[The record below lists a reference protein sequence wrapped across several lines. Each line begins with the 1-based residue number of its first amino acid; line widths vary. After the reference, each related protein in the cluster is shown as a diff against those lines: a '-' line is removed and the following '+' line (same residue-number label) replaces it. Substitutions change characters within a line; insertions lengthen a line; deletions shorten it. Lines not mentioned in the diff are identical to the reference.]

1 MKFAII
7 THAIHK
13 QENKKLFSYEPYVRE
28 MNLWLKNVDKTR
40 IVAPLSSAK
49 VSKIESQ
56 YTESNVEF
64 KKIPSFNVLSGI
76 SALKSIF
83 KIPVIAYQIFK
94 AMFWADHIHLRC
106 PGNVGLIGCVVQIVF
121 PNKPKTVKY
130 AGNWDPKSRQPWS
143 YRLQKK
149 ILANTSLTKNCKVLV
164 YGEWENQTKNIVP
177 FFTASYSQE
186 DIKDIPEKDLN
197 ETIKLLFVGTF
208 SKGKQPLLSV
218 KTAEQLLQKGY
229 NIQLDMYGEGEEF
242 TVVENYIQ
250 QHDLNDKVILHKNQP
265 KDVVKRAYQS
275 SHFLIFI
282 SKSEGWPKVV
292 AEAMFWQC
300 LPISTRVSCVPYML
314 DNGNRGGLVDDN
326 LDAIVDKVEFYIKNK
341 AEYKTQIEAA
351 KHWSQ
356 QFTLNTFATE
366 IKKLL

>member
-13 QENKKLFSYEPYVRE
+13 QENKMLFSYEPYVRE

-40 IVAPLSSAK
+40 IVAPLSSEK

-56 YTESNVEF
+56 YTESNIEF
-64 KKIPSFNVLSGI
+64 KKIPSFNILSGI

-83 KIPVIAYQIFK
+83 KIPVIVYQIFK
-94 AMFWADHIHLRC
+94 AMLWADHIHLRC
-106 PGNVGLIGCVVQIVF
+106 PGNVGLIGCIVQIVF
-121 PNKPKTVKY
+121 PSKSKTVKY
-130 AGNWDPKSRQPWS
+130 AGNWDPKSQQPWS

-149 ILANTSLTKNCKVLV
+149 ILSNTSLTKNCKVLV

-177 FFTASYSQE
+177 FFTASYSQD
-186 DIKDIPEKDLN
+186 DIENIPEKDLN
-197 ETIKLLFVGTF
+197 GVIRLLFVGTF

-229 NIQLDMYGEGEEF
+229 NIRLDMYGEGDEF
-242 TVVENYIQ
+242 TLVKNYIL
-250 QHDLNDKVILHKNQP
+250 QHNLSEKVILHENQP
-265 KDVVKRAYQS
+265 KNVVKKAYQN

-300 LPISTRVSCVPYML
+300 LSISTRVSCVSYIL

-356 QFTLNTFATE
+356 QFTLNIFATE